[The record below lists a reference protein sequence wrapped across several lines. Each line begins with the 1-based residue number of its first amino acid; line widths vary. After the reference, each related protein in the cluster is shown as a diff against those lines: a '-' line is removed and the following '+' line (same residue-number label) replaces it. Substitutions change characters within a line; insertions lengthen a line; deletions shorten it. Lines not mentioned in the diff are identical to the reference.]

1 LARAQLSESIGVG
14 LSLLTGD
21 AFQCLDQVT
30 DESIQLVVTSPPYN
44 VGKEYERD
52 KTMSLEEYLA
62 WLQPI
67 INKLCTKI
75 RSSGSICW
83 QVGNFVRDGEVFPL
97 DYFFYKMFIDQGFKL
112 RNRIIWQF
120 NFGLHASKRMSG
132 RYETLLWFTKTDDY
146 TFNLDPIRIPQL
158 YPGKRHAQRKGE
170 KAGTPSGNP
179 LGKNPSDVWTFSGDE
194 FFKNN
199 PVWKIP
205 NVKSNH
211 PEKTAHPCQFPHELV
226 ERCVLAFSNM
236 GDTVLDP
243 FVGTG
248 TTAIAAIKAGRNAIG
263 IDKSPDYIAIA
274 QSRTDALREGNLKLR
289 KSGLAVRK
297 PNIRDS
303 VARVPDEW
311 LQATE

>member
-1 LARAQLSESIGVG
+1 MASVPSVEVADANLSFLI
-14 LSLLTGD
+14 GD
-21 AFQCLDQVT
+21 AFLCLDQVA

-44 VGKEYERD
+44 VGKEYERE
-52 KTMSLEEYLA
+52 KTMSLDEYLA
-62 WLQPI
+62 WLKPI
-67 INKLCTKI
+67 IEKLSAKI
-75 RSSGSICW
+75 RSGGSVCW

-179 LGKNPSDVWTFSGDE
+179 LGKNPSDVWTFSGDK

-199 PVWKIP
+199 PVWEIP
-205 NVKSNH
+205 NVKANH

-248 TTAIAAIKAGRNAIG
+248 TTAIAAIKAGRNAVG
-263 IDKSPDYIAIA
+263 IDKSPEYIAIA
-274 QSRTDALREGNLKLR
+274 QSRTDALQAGNLKLR

-303 VARVPDEW
+303 VARVPNEW

>member
-1 LARAQLSESIGVG
+1 MASVPSIDIADAN
-14 LSLLTGD
+14 LSLLIGD
-21 AFQCLDQVT
+21 ALLCLDQVV

-52 KTMSLEEYLA
+52 KTMSLEEYLE

-67 INKLCTKI
+67 IEKLSTKI
-75 RSSGSICW
+75 GSGGSVCW

-97 DYFFYKMFIDQGFKL
+97 DYFFYKIFTDLGFKL

-132 RYETLLWFTKTDDY
+132 RYETLLWFTKTDNY

-199 PVWKIP
+199 PVWEIP
-205 NVKSNH
+205 NVKANH

-248 TTAIAAIKAGRNAIG
+248 TTAIAAIKAGRSAIG
-263 IDKSPDYIAIA
+263 IDKSSEYIAIA
-274 QSRTDALREGNLKLR
+274 QSRSDALQSGNLKLR
-289 KSGLAVRK
+289 KSGLVVRK
-297 PNIRDS
+297 PNSRES

-311 LQATE
+311 LQSTE